1 MCLLSN
7 RLQKTAPFNVP
18 VFPGAGRFIS
28 LPKTRFLSPWGQ
40 MEGHGLIPRPSTLV
54 RMDSIRKAITGF
66 LFVRSAERA
75 ALVLE
80 RIPMLADGLPRTAND
95 PNGH

>member
-28 LPKTRFLSPWGQ
+28 LPKTRFLSPWGADGGAWLDTQ
-40 MEGHGLIPRPSTLV
+40 
-54 RMDSIRKAITGF
+54 
-66 LFVRSAERA
+66 AEHFGA
-75 ALVLE
+75 NGQHSKGYH
-80 RIPMLADGLPRTAND
+80 RIPVRAIGRANRTRSRTNADVGC
-95 PNGH
+95 